1 MRFVILIDLTI
12 NLLNYWEHNLKEL
25 KKYHLL
31 QVKEKLKRQKSINEL
46 NQLEADSEKCET
58 IKKELNRLLS
68 ENHAVIEE
76 IGVQSFVSNR
86 RLMQKMLEQKQVIS
100 NRLEFLD
107 KEKLVVLSDVKRSS
121 AKEEIVERKKSEV
134 KKRVKDSYFKK
145 QDEN

>member
-1 MRFVILIDLTI
+1 M
-12 NLLNYWEHNLKEL
+12 
-25 KKYHLL
+25 

-46 NQLEADSEKCET
+46 NQLEADSKKCET

-107 KEKLVVLSDVKRSS
+107 KEKSVVLSDVKRSN

-134 KKRVKDSYFKK
+134 KKQVQDSYFKK
-145 QDEN
+145 QDENRSPFKPGQ

>member
-1 MRFVILIDLTI
+1 MR
-12 NLLNYWEHNLKEL
+12 EL

-46 NQLEADSEKCET
+46 TQLEADAAKCET

-86 RLMQKMLEQKQVIS
+86 RLMQKMFEQKQIIS
-100 NRLEFLD
+100 NRLDFLD
-107 KEKLVVLSDVKRSS
+107 QEKNVVL
-121 AKEEIVERKKSEV
+121 
-134 KKRVKDSYFKK
+134 
-145 QDEN
+145 

>member
-1 MRFVILIDLTI
+1 MR
-12 NLLNYWEHNLKEL
+12 EL

-46 NQLEADSEKCET
+46 TQLESDAEKCET

-86 RLMQKMLEQKQVIS
+86 RLDNICGARNICFDTFKWIV
-100 NRLEFLD
+100 F
-107 KEKLVVLSDVKRSS
+107 SS
-121 AKEEIVERKKSEV
+121 WDNFSSGGMNDNVRTSHYTRKARGIPYITYNKT
-134 KKRVKDSYFKK
+134 
-145 QDEN
+145 

>member
-1 MRFVILIDLTI
+1 
-12 NLLNYWEHNLKEL
+12 
-25 KKYHLL
+25 
-31 QVKEKLKRQKSINEL
+31 L

-107 KEKLVVLSDVKRSS
+107 KEKSVVLSDVKRSN

-134 KKRVKDSYFKK
+134 KKQVQDSYFKK
-145 QDEN
+145 QDENRSPFKPGQ

>member
-1 MRFVILIDLTI
+1 M
-12 NLLNYWEHNLKEL
+12 
-25 KKYHLL
+25 

-46 NQLEADSEKCET
+46 NQLEADSKKCET

-107 KEKLVVLSDVKRSS
+107 KEKSIVLSDVKRSN

-134 KKRVKDSYFKK
+134 KKQVQDSYFKK
-145 QDEN
+145 QDENRSPFKPGQ

>member
-1 MRFVILIDLTI
+1 MR
-12 NLLNYWEHNLKEL
+12 EL

-46 NQLEADSEKCET
+46 TQLEADAEKCET

-86 RLMQKMLEQKQVIS
+86 RLMQKMLEQKQIIS

-107 KEKLVVLSDVKRSS
+107 KEKTVVLSDVKKSS
-121 AKEEIVERKKSEV
+121 AKEEIVERKKDKV
-134 KKRVKDSYFKK
+134 KKQAQDAYFKK
-145 QDEN
+145 QDENRSLFKRGQ

>member
-1 MRFVILIDLTI
+1 M
-12 NLLNYWEHNLKEL
+12 
-25 KKYHLL
+25 

-46 NQLEADSEKCET
+46 SQLEADAEKCET
-58 IKKELNRLLS
+58 IKQELNRLLS

-107 KEKLVVLSDVKRSS
+107 KEKSVVLSDVKRSS

-134 KKRVKDSYFKK
+134 KKQVQDSYFKK
-145 QDEN
+145 QDENRSPFKPGQ

>member
-1 MRFVILIDLTI
+1 
-12 NLLNYWEHNLKEL
+12 LKEL

-86 RLMQKMLEQKQVIS
+86 RLMQKCWNK
-100 NRLEFLD
+100 NR
-107 KEKLVVLSDVKRSS
+107 
-121 AKEEIVERKKSEV
+121 
-134 KKRVKDSYFKK
+134 
-145 QDEN
+145 

>member
-1 MRFVILIDLTI
+1 
-12 NLLNYWEHNLKEL
+12 
-25 KKYHLL
+25 
-31 QVKEKLKRQKSINEL
+31 L

-107 KEKLVVLSDVKRSS
+107 KEKSVVLSDVQRSN
-121 AKEEIVERKKSEV
+121 AKEYIVERKKSEV
-134 KKRVKDSYFKK
+134 KKQVQDSYFKK
-145 QDEN
+145 QDENRSPFKPGQ

>member
-1 MRFVILIDLTI
+1 M
-12 NLLNYWEHNLKEL
+12 
-25 KKYHLL
+25 

-46 NQLEADSEKCET
+46 SQLEADAEKCET
-58 IKKELNRLLS
+58 IKQELNRLLS

-107 KEKLVVLSDVKRSS
+107 KEKSVVLSDVKRSS
-121 AKEEIVERKKSEV
+121 AKEEIVERKKDKV
-134 KKRVKDSYFKK
+134 KKQLQDSYFQK
-145 QDEN
+145 QDENRSLFKRGQ

>member
-1 MRFVILIDLTI
+1 M
-12 NLLNYWEHNLKEL
+12 KEL

-31 QVKEKLKRQKSINEL
+31 QVKEKHKRQKSINEL
-46 NQLEADSEKCET
+46 NQLEADSKKCET

-134 KKRVKDSYFKK
+134 KKQVQDSYFKK
-145 QDEN
+145 QDENRSPFKPGQ

>member
-1 MRFVILIDLTI
+1 M
-12 NLLNYWEHNLKEL
+12 KEL
-25 KKYHLL
+25 KKYQLL

-46 NQLEADSEKCET
+46 SQLEADSEKCET

-107 KEKLVVLSDVKRSS
+107 KEKSVVLSDVKRSS
-121 AKEEIVERKKSEV
+121 AKDEIVERKKGEV
-134 KKRVKDSYFKK
+134 KKQVQDSYFKK
-145 QDEN
+145 QDDNRSLFKRGQ

>member
-1 MRFVILIDLTI
+1 M
-12 NLLNYWEHNLKEL
+12 KEL

-46 NQLEADSEKCET
+46 NQLEADSKKCET

-107 KEKLVVLSDVKRSS
+107 KEKSVVLSDVKRSN

-134 KKRVKDSYFKK
+134 KKRVQDSYFKK
-145 QDEN
+145 QDENRSPFKPGQ

>member
-1 MRFVILIDLTI
+1 M
-12 NLLNYWEHNLKEL
+12 
-25 KKYHLL
+25 

-46 NQLEADSEKCET
+46 SQLEADAEKCET
-58 IKKELNRLLS
+58 IKQELNRLLS

-107 KEKLVVLSDVKRSS
+107 KEKSVVLSDVKRSS
-121 AKEEIVERKKSEV
+121 AKEEIVERK
-134 KKRVKDSYFKK
+134 
-145 QDEN
+145 